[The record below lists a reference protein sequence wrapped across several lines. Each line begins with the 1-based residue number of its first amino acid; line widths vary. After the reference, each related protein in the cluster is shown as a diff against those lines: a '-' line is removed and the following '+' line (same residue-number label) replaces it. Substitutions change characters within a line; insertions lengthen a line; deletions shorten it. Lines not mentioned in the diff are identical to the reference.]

1 MGQFFILYSL
11 ILFRRWHRAEDVFPK
26 RLSLKT
32 DLAAVD
38 LHCLLGDVR
47 RKVEH

>member
-1 MGQFFILYSL
+1 MGQFFILYPL

-32 DLAAVD
+32 KPLTYIAYLAI
-38 LHCLLGDVR
+38 G
-47 RKVEH
+47 